1 MIPRYLPRRSFL
13 RGLGTA
19 IALPWLDSMVP
30 AFGAKTLI
38 DSNAPCR
45 LSFIYVPNG
54 IIMENWTPTTKGSN
68 FKFPSTLTPLKEYQK
83 DCLLLSG
90 LTHNNGRALGD
101 GPGDHAR
108 AAASYLTGVHPKK
121 TQGSDIQNGISV
133 DQIVAQS
140 IGSKTRLPS
149 LELGT
154 EHTRI
159 AGNCDSGYSCAYNN
173 SISWRTP
180 SSPLPPEVNPRAVFD
195 RLFGENNSTSDSD
208 QVNQRYRPSI
218 IDLVQEDTKKLIT
231 QLGPADRRKLD
242 EYLFAIRQIEKQIEI
257 NENINVD
264 IDPNMERP
272 QGIPIDFAEHLRLM
286 YDLQAVAFQTDLTRV
301 STLMIGREGSNRT
314 YREIGV
320 SGAHHGLTHH
330 GGDKVKIEQIS
341 KINRYHIE
349 QFKYFLDKLK
359 SIPDGEGSLL
369 DNTMIVYGS
378 GISDGDKH
386 LHDDLPVLVAGGG
399 QGTLKTGR
407 HVRYEDETPLTN
419 LYLSM
424 LDRMEIKLDVFGDS
438 TGELKLL
445 SDI

>member
-1 MIPRYLPRRSFL
+1 MLIITAFLGGLLP
-13 RGLGTA
+13 
-19 IALPWLDSMVP
+19 AL
-30 AFGAKTLI
+30 
-38 DSNAPCR
+38 C
-45 LSFIYVPNG
+45 
-54 IIMENWTPTTKGSN
+54 
-68 FKFPSTLTPLKEYQK
+68 
-83 DCLLLSG
+83 
-90 LTHNNGRALGD
+90 
-101 GPGDHAR
+101 
-108 AAASYLTGVHPKK
+108 
-121 TQGSDIQNGISV
+121 
-133 DQIVAQS
+133 
-140 IGSKTRLPS
+140 
-149 LELGT
+149 
-154 EHTRI
+154 
-159 AGNCDSGYSCAYNN
+159 
-173 SISWRTP
+173 
-180 SSPLPPEVNPRAVFD
+180 PPEVNPRAVFD

-257 NENINVD
+257 NENTNVD